1 MKGFVFFKLLETI
14 VSTIYVKGLR
24 TDILS
29 LSIIDY
35 ISTKVIPKNRYTNR
49 EVNTKQIS
57 TKGTNG
63 SPQSL
68 DNRLRGCTTI
78 RSH

>member
-1 MKGFVFFKLLETI
+1 MLHISGNGFKC
-14 VSTIYVKGLR
+14 KRLR

-68 DNRLRGCTTI
+68 DI
-78 RSH
+78 D